1 MDKRHLTL
9 SADLGA
15 DHAAEAI
22 VAEDVGF
29 WAAAGDKSED
39 FVRREFIG
47 AEAAGYVGHHRGS

>member
-9 SADLGA
+9 SADLSA

-22 VAEDVGF
+22 VAEDVGL
-29 WAAAGDKSED
+29 WAAASDKSEN

-47 AEAAGYVGHHRGS
+47 AEAAGYVGHCRCR